1 MVDTENS
8 EAEAALSFGPFR
20 LFAAGRRVEKEGA
33 PVQIGGR
40 ALDILI
46 ALAERAGETVGKREL
61 IARVWPDVTVD
72 EGSLRFHIAALRR
85 ALGDGEAGAK
95 YISNVPGR
103 GYCFVA
109 AVSHV
114 KRPETAPPE
123 TQVPVRPRG
132 LPARLMRMVGR
143 DETVRTISA
152 RLATDRFIT
161 IVGSGGIG
169 KTTLAVAIGHEVSA
183 AYGGAVHFVE
193 LGALRARQ
201 EIDESG
207 FGFSGFPSGYLYH
220 M

>member
-1 MVDTENS
+1 MIDQANS
-8 EAEAALSFGPFR
+8 EGAMSLGPFR
-20 LFAAGRRVEKEGA
+20 LVPSERLLEKAGVA
-33 PVQIGGR
+33 VQLGSR

-46 ALAERAGETVGKREL
+46 VLVEHAGEVVSKREL